1 MSSPEEVVVDLAAW
15 VDAAEG
21 DPTLLLERQATEIFL
36 TALGLSPFLATHLYL
51 KGGLL
56 MGIVY
61 DSPRLT
67 ADLDLTT
74 DLDPDTGVHQ
84 TIHSSLDE
92 AFPRA
97 AARLGHPDVLCLV
110 QSVRRQPRR
119 DLFEE
124 ADCPA
129 LKLTVGY
136 ARRGSNQAKRL
147 AQRQSPQAL
156 QADIS
161 FREPVQSVQLVHL
174 GANGSTI
181 RAYSRIDLMAEK
193 LRALLQQERRNRY
206 RRQDVYDLAL
216 LLEKFEL
223 DDEDKAALLFA
234 FVETCRAR
242 GIEPDATSLSDPEV
256 ARRARSEWES
266 LRLELEHVPDFDPL
280 FQTVAEFYR
289 GLPWPEQN

>member
-1 MSSPEEVVVDLAAW
+1 MSSPEEIVVDLAAW
-15 VDAAEG
+15 VDAAGG
-21 DPTLLLERQATEIFL
+21 DSALLLERQATEIFL
-36 TALGLSPFLATHLYL
+36 TALGFSPYLARHLYL

-74 DLDPDTGVHQ
+74 DLDPETGVDQ
-84 TIHSSLDE
+84 TIRSSLDD
-92 AFPRA
+92 ALPRA
-97 AARLGHPDVLCLV
+97 AAILGYPDLLCRV
-110 QSVRRQPRR
+110 QSIRRQPRR

-129 LKLTVGY
+129 LRLTVGY
-136 ARRGSNQAKRL
+136 AHRGSNQAKRL

-161 FREPVQSVQLVHL
+161 FKEPVQSVQLVHL
-174 GANGSTI
+174 GASGSTI
-181 RAYSRIDLMAEK
+181 RAYSLIDLMAEK

-223 DDEDKAALLFA
+223 GDQDKAALLFA

-242 GIEPDATSLSDPEV
+242 GIEPDATSISDPEI

-266 LRLELEHVPDFDPL
+266 LRLELEHLPDFGSL
-280 FQTVAEFYR
+280 FETVAEFYR
-289 GLPWPEQN
+289 GLPWPAKD